1 MGTMTEAETCSD
13 PFLFDPIE
21 GQCVV
26 DAAIDENT
34 EWLQSS
40 QKPIPTLECGGFTE
54 KVQRFNGQA
63 RRMHDLFWNGQSGLV
78 SLTFCL
84 TGRP

>member
-34 EWLQSS
+34 DEESASAPFRRASMTARPFWLC
-40 QKPIPTLECGGFTE
+40 PIFKALQE
-54 KVQRFNGQA
+54 VQY
-63 RRMHDLFWNGQSGLV
+63 
-78 SLTFCL
+78 
-84 TGRP
+84 